1 MELNFENFCIVQL
14 VFVNVIVIEKYTF
27 DLEFVL

>member
-14 VFVNVIVIEKYTF
+14 VFVNVIVIEIYTF